1 MSRAVTKRRWVAPLG
16 LDAEVI
22 EIPTEPA
29 REAPRLHPGKGLS
42 IRLEGAAKSFGH
54 RQVLAGLDLDIP
66 AGQFVAIVGRSG
78 GGKTT
83 LLRLL
88 TGLDKPSAGRV
99 LIDGVSVAGLQP
111 SVRLL
116 FQDARL
122 LPWQRVISNVGIAR
136 APGWREAA
144 QAALADVGLADRAN
158 DWPAVLSG
166 GQRQRVALARA
177 LAPEPQ
183 LIVLDEPVSALDVS
197 IRAQIMNLLVDLQQQ
212 FHVSYL
218 LIAHHLATTRY
229 MAHEVAVMYLGKIV
243 ERAETEE
250 LYKNPLHPYTKALLS
265 AAPIPDPAVGQ
276 SPCSRAT
283 VSSACGSI
291 FLISLSRALSG

>member
-1 MSRAVTKRRWVAPLG
+1 MRAANASLRWVAPLG
-16 LDAEVI
+16 LDDPVALASVPAE
-22 EIPTEPA
+22 THA
-29 REAPRLHPGKGLS
+29 TTRPGKGLS
-42 IRLEGAAKSFGH
+42 IRFEHAGKSFGQ
-54 RQVLAGLDLDIP
+54 RQVLAGLDLSIP

-88 TGLDKPSAGRV
+88 TGLDQPSRGRV
-99 LIDGVSVAGLQP
+99 LIDETPVTGLQS

-136 APGWREAA
+136 AFGWREAA

-177 LAPEPQ
+177 LVNHPGV
-183 LIVLDEPVSALDVS
+183 LLLDEPFGALDALTRQEMHQLVT
-197 IRAQIMNLLVDLQQQ
+197 QIWQSHGFTTVLITHDVREAVTLADRVLVLRGGRIALDL
-212 FHVSYL
+212 
-218 LIAHHLATTRY
+218 
-229 MAHEVAVMYLGKIV
+229 E
-243 ERAETEE
+243 
-250 LYKNPLHPYTKALLS
+250 
-265 AAPIPDPAVGQ
+265 IPDARPRLTGNAKL
-276 SPCSRAT
+276 A
-283 VSSACGSI
+283 
-291 FLISLSRALSG
+291 ALEAEVLREV